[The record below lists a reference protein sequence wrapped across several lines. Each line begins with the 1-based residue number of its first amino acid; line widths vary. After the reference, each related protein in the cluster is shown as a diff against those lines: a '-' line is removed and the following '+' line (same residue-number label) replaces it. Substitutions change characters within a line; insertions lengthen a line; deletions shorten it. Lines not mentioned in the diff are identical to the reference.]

1 MNQVQSNTDIQKKFE
16 EADKILDPKEREI
29 RVRVLQTTLEEL
41 RKDAAQEE
49 KDLAQA
55 VFGLN
60 AMLESMG
67 DEYASLNEYSDEEKN
82 LISKAEKALEDAKM
96 SRALAEKKWF
106 FKAKAIAKAEQ
117 AIKDTTEGLKQAQI
131 DAKKMA
137 RQRLLNADMEQSL
150 QNFMVKV
157 DKTVQIMSRR
167 MQDIETQLKSVSA
180 RKATAFKVKEDAAN
194 ALQKLDEVLNQQ
206 EADLKREE
214 DLITTMINGSPEHAA
229 QTAKI
234 SDLRAAVEKTRG
246 ERNTAFVLFQSKE
259 KFAAEL
265 EIHERTQMKLRD
277 NQRMWITCLKSDT
290 EERLVTFKSRLEAM
304 KAASDQNIA
313 KTLDDLGAAADQN
326 NAEYMATVGAASDRL
341 RMDKI
346 EKHPERIAKIAEAAA
361 SQAEAIQSIRVR
373 ESAAIED
380 FKKQYGIDPTQSS
393 FFHYQD
399 DKGSSEGGNGGD
411 AGTFQ
416 LIKIAKL
423 YCYSF
428 AIKNLFIL
436 TLCKAEAVIPQQ
448 MNGILQS

>member
-1 MNQVQSNTDIQKKFE
+1 MDNITTSDTLKNLLKDTEQAVATIESRSGKSAEFELQLADIQKKFE
-16 EADKILDPKEREI
+16 EADKISDKKERDI
-29 RVRVLQTTLEEL
+29 RIRVLQTSLEEL

-60 AMLESMG
+60 AMIESMG
-67 DEYASLNEYSDEEKN
+67 DEYASLNEFSKEEQSLIDSAKN
-82 LISKAEKALEDAKM
+82 ALEEAKVK
-96 SRALAEKKWF
+96 RALAERKWF
-106 FKAKAIAKAEQ
+106 FRAKAIEKADK
-117 AIKDTTEGLKQAQI
+117 AIKDSEEGLKQAQI
-131 DAKKMA
+131 EARKMA
-137 RQRLLNADMEQSL
+137 RNRLLNADMEQSL

-157 DKTVQIMSRR
+157 EKTIQIMSRR
-167 MQDIETQLKSVSA
+167 MQEIEGQLKAVSV
-180 RKATAFKVKEDAAN
+180 RKNVAFKVKEDAAN
-194 ALQKLDEVLNQQ
+194 ALQKLDEVLNSQ

-214 DLITTMINGSPEHAA
+214 ELVATMINGSPEHAA
-229 QTAKI
+229 QTAKV

-313 KTLDDLGAAADQN
+313 KTLDDLGAEADKR

-346 EKHPERIAKIAEAAA
+346 EKHPERVAEMAKAAA

-373 ESAAIED
+373 ESAAIEE
-380 FKKQYGIDPTQSS
+380 FKKQYGIDPTKSS
-393 FFHYQD
+393 FFYYQD
-399 DKGSSEGGNGGD
+399 DKAKEDDNKD
-411 AGTFQ
+411 AGTF
-416 LIKIAKL
+416 
-423 YCYSF
+423 
-428 AIKNLFIL
+428 
-436 TLCKAEAVIPQQ
+436 
-448 MNGILQS
+448 

>member
-1 MNQVQSNTDIQKKFE
+1 MDNFLASDTLKTLLKDTEQAVATIEKRSGSSADLDMKLADIQKKFE
-16 EADKILDPKEREI
+16 EVDRIKDQKERDI
-29 RVRVLQTTLEEL
+29 RLRVLQTTLEEL

-67 DEYASLNEYSDEEKN
+67 DEYASLNEFSPEEKK
-82 LISKAEKALEDAKM
+82 LIDDAKKDLEAAKV

-106 FKAKAIAKAEQ
+106 FRSKAIAKADK
-117 AIKDTTEGLKQAQI
+117 AIEECTEGLKQAQI
-131 DAKKMA
+131 EAKKMA
-137 RQRLLNADMEQSL
+137 RQRLLTADMEQSL
-150 QNFMVKV
+150 QDFMVKV
-157 DKTVQIMSRR
+157 DKTILIMSRR
-167 MQDIETQLKSVSA
+167 MQDIEGQLKSVSV
-180 RKATAFKVKEDAAN
+180 RKKIAFKVKEDASN
-194 ALQKLDEVLNQQ
+194 ALQKLDEVLNSQ

-214 DLITTMINGSPEHAA
+214 ELISTMINGSPEHAA

-259 KFAAEL
+259 KFASEL

-313 KTLDDLGAAADQN
+313 KTLDDLGAEADKR
-326 NAEYMATVGAASDRL
+326 NAEYMASVGAASDRL

-346 EKHPERIAKIAEAAA
+346 EKQPERIAELAKVAA
-361 SQAEAIQSIRVR
+361 SQAEAIQNIRVR
-373 ESAAIED
+373 ESAAIEE
-380 FKKQYGIDPTQSS
+380 FKKQYGIDPTKSS
-393 FFHYQD
+393 FFYYQD
-399 DKGSSEGGNGGD
+399 DKSKDDSND
-411 AGTFQ
+411 D
-416 LIKIAKL
+416 
-423 YCYSF
+423 
-428 AIKNLFIL
+428 N
-436 TLCKAEAVIPQQ
+436 
-448 MNGILQS
+448 NGIF